1 MRIISLDL
9 SQFRNLKTQRVE
21 FPTQLTYIVGANG
34 QGKTS
39 VLEAIY
45 LLSQGRSFR
54 TNKTREVVAWT
65 RDQAAPYDAAVT
77 ALVQSRDGEKLV
89 GFQLKNGKRKIFI
102 NENPVNKA
110 TEFFGQFNAMEFTP
124 DDLQLV
130 KGAPALRRGFI
141 DRVLAMVDSSYVS
154 SLVQYQRALKS
165 RNAILLANSK
175 TKRAAGSITASTL
188 SEELG
193 VWSELLIAH
202 GIEVCKRRR
211 TLVAELSERF
221 SSKYQQLLQALT
233 PDKREGVRLNFTSEF
248 LVGTTALTTALLRD
262 KFVESYDRDLRLRK
276 TTFGVHHDE
285 LVLEIN
291 CGSGFKIAKGSASQ
305 GQARSLALALKL
317 AATEYLTEAV
327 GEAPVV
333 LLDDVESELDPGRRE
348 ALFRTISALNCQ
360 VIITGTESTNSLKN
374 SPDKAS
380 IIRISDGVSVT
391 EN

>member
-1 MRIISLDL
+1 MRINSLDL
-9 SQFRNLKTQRVE
+9 FQFRNLKTQRVE
-21 FPTQLTYIVGANG
+21 FPAQLTYIVGANG

-54 TNKTREVVAWT
+54 TNKTREVVAWIKDET
-65 RDQAAPYDAAVT
+65 APYDAAVT

-130 KGAPALRRGFI
+130 KGAPALRRGFL
-141 DRVLAMVDSSYVS
+141 DRVLAMVDSNYVS

-165 RNAILLANSK
+165 RNAILLANAK
-175 TKRAAGSITASTL
+175 AKRTAGSFGSSTL
-188 SEELG
+188 NDELG

-202 GIEVCKRRR
+202 GIEVCNRRR
-211 TLVAELSERF
+211 RLVAELGERF
-221 SSKYQQLLQALT
+221 SIQYQLLLQALT
-233 PDKREGVRLNFTSEF
+233 PDEREEVRLNFTSEY
-248 LVGTTALTTALLRD
+248 LKGIATLTTAALRE
-262 KFVESYDRDLRLRK
+262 KFVESYERDLRIRK
-276 TTFGVHHDE
+276 TSFGVHHDE
-285 LVLEIN
+285 LLLEIN

-360 VIITGTESTNSLKN
+360 VIITGTESSNSLKN
-374 SPDKAS
+374 SPGKAS
-380 IIRISDGVSVT
+380 IIRISGGVSAT
-391 EN
+391 EI